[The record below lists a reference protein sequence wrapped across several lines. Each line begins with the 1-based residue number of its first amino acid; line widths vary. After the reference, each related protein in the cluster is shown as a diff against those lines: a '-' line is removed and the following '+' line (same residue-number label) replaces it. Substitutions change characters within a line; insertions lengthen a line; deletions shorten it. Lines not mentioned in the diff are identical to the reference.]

1 MEDMKKFEE
10 PSRVCETKQQ
20 LEELIVDVTC
30 HDLNLQMQQLIS
42 EYKKTGNQ
50 HYLDDAAYLR
60 SEFETWWNDEVALFA
75 PPAQL

>member
-1 MEDMKKFEE
+1 MKKFEE